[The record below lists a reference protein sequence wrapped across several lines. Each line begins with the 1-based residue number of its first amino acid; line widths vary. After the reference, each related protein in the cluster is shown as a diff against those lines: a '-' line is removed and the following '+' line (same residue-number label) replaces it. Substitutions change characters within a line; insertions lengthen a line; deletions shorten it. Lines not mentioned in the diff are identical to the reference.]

1 MAGAHEQV
9 EHAEEAEHLAGSNRK
24 IALLISVLALFLAF
38 AETLGKSAQ
47 TEGLRANIEA
57 ANLWA
62 FYQAKHMRETILRTS
77 AETMELDLATTSDPD
92 VKAAKQK
99 RIAGWQ
105 KTADRYQSDPEKH
118 EGRKE
123 LEEQAREKEKERDRC
138 PARAAFHLIAR
149 AGPGGGSAGGEV
161 NSSGRRMC
169 RRMRATRRKKRPAR
183 CGLDSQI
190 KRRIFRVMGSTI
202 PCAQSRSAI
211 RDS

>member
-1 MAGAHEQV
+1 MPGAHEHV
-9 EHAEEAEHLAGSNRK
+9 EHAEEAEHIAGSNKK

-62 FYQAKHMRETILRTS
+62 FYQAKHMRETTLRTA
-77 AETMELDLATTSDPD
+77 AEIMELDLPSTSDPD
-92 VKAAKQK
+92 AKAAKQK

-123 LEEQAREKEKERDRC
+123 LEEKARDKEKERDV
-138 PARAAFHLIAR
+138 AFAEYHHYEIASAALQIGIVLAS
-149 AGPGGGSAGGEV
+149 ASVITSMVVLAWLGGALGVIGVALMAIGYYAP
-161 NSSGRRMC
+161 N
-169 RRMRATRRKKRPAR
+169 ALH
-183 CGLDSQI
+183 GLHFI
-190 KRRIFRVMGSTI
+190 
-202 PCAQSRSAI
+202 
-211 RDS
+211 